1 MHKREE
7 TNGCS
12 GSAFNASSRW
22 SSLPS
27 AMWSFNSY
35 SYSSS
40 SLGRS
45 FSLSDDDLH
54 SLSLDVVVLTFVRDD
69 TLLYRLLQR
78 FSLPAKV
85 NVKVRPPPAWEN
97 WISAF
102 SVYSLVVLEFSP
114 KKPTRS
120 HSPEQ

>member
-7 TNGCS
+7 TNGRS

-27 AMWSFNSY
+27 AMWSFNSS

-54 SLSLDVVVLTFVRDD
+54 SLSLDVVVLTFARDD

-85 NVKVRPPPAWEN
+85 NLSQTAAGLGKLDFCVQFLLSRILK
-97 WISAF
+97 
-102 SVYSLVVLEFSP
+102 FSP

>member
-1 MHKREE
+1 MDVPDPPSTLLLVGLLCLPCGLLTRPL
-7 TNGCS
+7 TLL
-12 GSAFNASSRW
+12 
-22 SSLPS
+22 SLWD
-27 AMWSFNSY
+27 A
-35 SYSSS
+35 
-40 SLGRS
+40 
-45 FSLSDDDLH
+45 
-54 SLSLDVVVLTFVRDD
+54 LSLDFELTLSLDVVLTFVRDD

-102 SVYSLVVLEFSP
+102 SSYSLVLEFSP